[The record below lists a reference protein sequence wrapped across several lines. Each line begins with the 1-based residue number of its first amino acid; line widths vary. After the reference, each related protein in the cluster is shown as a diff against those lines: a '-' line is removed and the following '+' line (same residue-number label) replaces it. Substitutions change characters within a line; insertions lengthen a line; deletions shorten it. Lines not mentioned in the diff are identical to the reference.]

1 MNMIEQIRS
10 FIAIELPEEVRSG
23 LKKTQG
29 LLKSD
34 NPQIARWV
42 DPASIHLTLKFLGN
56 IPADKVAPISQLM
69 KKAAGEVKPF
79 RLEVKGLGAFPT
91 LSRPQV
97 IWVGLTGEI
106 EQLQKLQ
113 NCLESQISPLG
124 FPTENRAFTPHLTLA
139 RLRDTA
145 AAIERQ
151 KLGEKISS
159 IDLGLCFSISVNSI
173 SLMRSQL
180 TPAGAIYT
188 RLFETGL

>member
-1 MNMIEQIRS
+1 MIIMEQIRS

-23 LKKTQG
+23 LKKAQG

-34 NPQIARWV
+34 NPQLARWV

-69 KKAAGEVKPF
+69 KKAAGEIQPF
-79 RLEVKGLGAFPT
+79 QLEVKGLGAFPS
-91 LSRPQV
+91 LLRPQV
-97 IWVGLTGEI
+97 IWIGLTGEI
-106 EQLQKLQ
+106 EQLRKLQ
-113 NCLESQISPLG
+113 NSLESQISPLG
-124 FPTENRAFTPHLTLA
+124 FPSENRPFTPHLTLA

-145 AAIERQ
+145 SVIERQ
-151 KLGEKISS
+151 KLGKIISS
-159 IDLGLCFSISVNSI
+159 TDIGSGFSISVNFI

>member
-1 MNMIEQIRS
+1 MMEQIRT
-10 FIAIELPEEVRSG
+10 FIAIELTEDARSG
-23 LKKTQG
+23 LRTIQG

-56 IPADKVAPISQLM
+56 IPPNKVEPISQYM
-69 KKAAGEVKPF
+69 KKAAVEVKPF
-79 RLEVKGLGAFPT
+79 GLEIKGLGAFPT
-91 LSRPQV
+91 LDRPQV
-97 IWVGLTGEI
+97 VWIGLTGEI
-106 EQLQKLQ
+106 EQLKKLQ
-113 NCLESQISPLG
+113 TNLESWIAPLG
-124 FPTENRAFTPHLTLA
+124 FPPENRPFTPHLTLA

-145 AAIERQ
+145 TAIEKQ
-151 KLGEKISS
+151 KLGEKILKT
-159 IDLGLCFSISVNSI
+159 DPGRGFSISVNSI